1 MRNNK
6 TIINRLYLYFEATEL
21 DRVEIVEKILK
32 QIERKKSEFNLCKIY
47 SFVITSHKSR
57 FKYHRLER

>member
-6 TIINRLYLYFEATEL
+6 TFKIQLHLYFEATEL
-21 DRVEIVEKILK
+21 GRVEMVEKILK
-32 QIERKKSEFNLCKIY
+32 EIERKKSEFNLFKIY

>member
-21 DRVEIVEKILK
+21 GRVEIVEKILK
-32 QIERKKSEFNLCKIY
+32 QIERKKSEFNLFKIY
-47 SFVITSHKSR
+47 SIVINSHKSR
-57 FKYHRLER
+57 FKYHQLER

>member
-1 MRNNK
+1 MRNK
-6 TIINRLYLYFEATEL
+6 KIIIIRPNFFFEATEL
-21 DRVEIVEKILK
+21 GRVEMVEKILK
-32 QIERKKSEFNLCKIY
+32 EIERKKSEFNLFKIY